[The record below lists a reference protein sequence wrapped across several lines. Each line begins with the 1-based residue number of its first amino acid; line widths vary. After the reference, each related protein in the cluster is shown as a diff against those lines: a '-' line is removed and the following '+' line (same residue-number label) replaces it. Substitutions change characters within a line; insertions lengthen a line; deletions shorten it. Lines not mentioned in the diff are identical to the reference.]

1 MFKKDGGEKMPNKS
15 KIIVL
20 QGISCSSKTLIKDFL
35 TGKLNV
41 REMADTL
48 KEYSETENVEIQ
60 KNIFN
65 LISKFNQDF
74 KYFDQVLTTTTRE
87 LRMGE
92 EKMVDYRFVTK
103 DEFKSYLKHEKVLEH
118 VVNFGDYYGTLF
130 EDINLAIES
139 GNHLVAAID
148 LSGAMEYKYFFPGK
162 TVVIHMKSDIET
174 MINRLQIRSSKPD
187 DIERRKKEAPIQEI
201 GSEYAN
207 YVVDSRKRIDVVF
220 REILDI
226 IEKECKTK

>member
-1 MFKKDGGEKMPNKS
+1 MPNKS